1 MEDDEEFKF
10 FINRAIRDPIAA
22 ILLKYSR
29 LTNKQYE
36 SLVID
41 ILSDKISDKIITYDE
56 KALFRSNNVS
66 RGSFSRTLSQ
76 ARRNVVSAIYTI
88 LLLSYIGVFEQAPFD
103 AYHILAEKLQD
114 YLKIITESNQ
124 LQGKKLLQQIE
135 RELIEGINELAKPKS
150 LKPL

>member
-1 MEDDEEFKF
+1 MGEDEEFKF
-10 FINRAIRDPIAA
+10 FINRATRDPIAA

-29 LTNKQYE
+29 LTKIQYE
-36 SLVID
+36 TLIID

-56 KALFRSNNVS
+56 KALFRSSNVS

-88 LLLSYIGVFEQAPFD
+88 LLLSYIGLFEQAPFD
-103 AYHILAEKLQD
+103 SYQILAERLQD
-114 YLKIITESNQ
+114 YLRIYSERKQSEGMI
-124 LQGKKLLQQIE
+124 LLKQIE
-135 RELIEGINELAKPKS
+135 RELVDGINELARPKS